1 MKTSL
6 KLVQPFFAL
15 LFYWIIIFDIQRILF
30 LLVHWGKFQET
41 NWIELSGVF
50 FQSLRLD
57 LATASFLSALPVLF
71 LLFWS
76 YVRTNVSKIIYLT
89 IIFAELVVVSLIHSG
104 EINVYHE
111 WNHKLTSRV
120 FMHLSNPDEV
130 FRTAEWASQ
139 VLFFLFLIIEIG
151 LGYLLARFFL
161 LKTIDLE
168 KKWIHIPIGV
178 VYIVL
183 FFVLARGGVQQIPI
197 NIDSA
202 YFSTNSR
209 INDLSVNTTYF
220 FGNSYLL
227 YNRNDLELHLPPMN
241 ASKVNSIVK
250 DLYAFDRNHEN
261 FILSDTKPNVVFV
274 LLESWSASAIGCMSE
289 TKGLTPNFDRLSKQ
303 GFLFQNIYAT
313 NTTSEI
319 GNTSIFSGYPALPE
333 IAISLEPEKN
343 RKLSSINQVLK
354 KTGYSS
360 HYLFSGDL
368 KYGNIQGYLTEHQFD
383 KLADENDFSSSL
395 KKGKLNYYDEDL
407 YALFLKK
414 INQTKVP
421 FMHCAFTGSTHSP
434 FDYPKRVGWE
444 KWNGVEKDYLNS
456 LYYADQALG
465 AFIEKC
471 KKQPWYA
478 NTIFIFV
485 ADHGHHTHTI
495 QSPNQSAFFR
505 IPLLI
510 YGEPI
515 KKEFRGNQS
524 KIIGSQSDIA
534 ATLLHQLR
542 QDATSFKF
550 SKDLL
555 SPTVK
560 SFAFHATIRGYGFVS
575 DFGSLLYNL
584 DAKKVI
590 ENTFDPT
597 NFTREKGK
605 SDALFNAY
613 YAYFKSL

>member
-1 MKTSL
+1 MKISL

-76 YVRTNVSKIIYLT
+76 YVRTNVSKVIYLT

-161 LKTIDLE
+161 LKPIDLE
-168 KKWIHIPIGV
+168 KKWIHLPIGV

-227 YNRNDLELHLPPMN
+227 YKRNDLELHLPPMN

-261 FILSDTKPNVVFV
+261 FILADTKPNVVFV

-289 TKGLTPNFDRLSKQ
+289 TKGLTPNFDRLSSQ

-510 YGEPI
+510 YGEPL

-524 KIIGSQSDIA
+524 KI
-534 ATLLHQLR
+534 
-542 QDATSFKF
+542 
-550 SKDLL
+550 
-555 SPTVK
+555 
-560 SFAFHATIRGYGFVS
+560 
-575 DFGSLLYNL
+575 
-584 DAKKVI
+584 
-590 ENTFDPT
+590 
-597 NFTREKGK
+597 
-605 SDALFNAY
+605 
-613 YAYFKSL
+613 

>member
-1 MKTSL
+1 MKISL

-76 YVRTNVSKIIYLT
+76 YVRTNVSKVIYLT
-89 IIFAELVVVSLIHSG
+89 IIFVELVVVSLIHSG

-161 LKTIDLE
+161 LKPIDLE

-227 YNRNDLELHLPPMN
+227 YNRNDLEQHLPPMN

-456 LYYADQALG
+456 LFYADQALG

-510 YGEPI
+510 YGEPL
-515 KKEFRGNQS
+515 KKEFRGSQS

-555 SPTVK
+555 SPNVK

-597 NFTREKGK
+597 NFIREKGK

>member
-456 LYYADQALG
+456 LFYADQALG

-542 QDATSFKF
+542 QDAKSFKF